1 MLSAEEPAGQHQVGK
16 GKQCEQLCVVLG
28 QAAIACLAMLEQ
40 ALDNVKAMLNL
51 GAHAGLRVFQFF
63 LLHDPAGFS

>member
-1 MLSAEEPAGQHQVGK
+1 
-16 GKQCEQLCVVLG
+16 
-28 QAAIACLAMLEQ
+28 MLEQ